1 MVQCGQAWATPAAAS
16 KSCATTVP
24 SSLRSSA
31 ARSGPNAASNSDC
44 AAAQRLTAPRH
55 ALSFEEEREI
65 APFFAA
71 KASYTSASAL
81 NPSRSSRIGATILD

>member
-1 MVQCGQAWATPAAAS
+1 
-16 KSCATTVP
+16 
-24 SSLRSSA
+24 
-31 ARSGPNAASNSDC
+31 
-44 AAAQRLTAPRH
+44 LTAPRH